1 MWKETLFCSKILF
14 KKQLVFWY
22 VECKGKAFTFLSLDA
37 LIVKCADQFEKA
49 TFPRAIPRAFERL
62 KIGLFKFSLALNLT
76 IPQNKCSDQF
86 LVYTIWRLVHS
97 LSVKVSGKIQIPYPL
112 KAFRVTYPTPQA
124 WKIVKCP
131 GYAGGS
137 MLQVWIDCGEPGHFL
152 DLLIYDMHTAGI
164 NYVQSTMC
172 GDRQRDMKNCHSRE
186 INVLCH
192 GMSVGW
198 RNTQPTHKSHI
209 HISS

>member
-1 MWKETLFCSKILF
+1 MRRSIREGNIPTGNTPGIWTFENWFVQILPSAEF
-14 KKQLVFWY
+14 DDPPKQMFWPIF
-22 VECKGKAFTFLSLDA
+22 G
-37 LIVKCADQFEKA
+37 IH
-49 TFPRAIPRAFERL
+49 
-62 KIGLFKFSLALNLT
+62 
-76 IPQNKCSDQF
+76 
-86 LVYTIWRLVHS
+86 IWRLVHS

-112 KAFRVTYPTPQA
+112 KAFRVTYPTPRA

-137 MLQVWIDCGEPGHFL
+137 MLQVWIDYGEPGHFL